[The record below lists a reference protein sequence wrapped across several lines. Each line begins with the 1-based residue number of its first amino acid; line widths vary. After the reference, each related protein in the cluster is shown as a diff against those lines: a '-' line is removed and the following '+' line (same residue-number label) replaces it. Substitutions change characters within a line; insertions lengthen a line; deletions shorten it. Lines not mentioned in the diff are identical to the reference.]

1 MADHQVLYGASSV
14 SDFCKPFA
22 EETFKQIGSPAR
34 LVVRQL
40 ARRLESDRRGPQ

>member
-1 MADHQVLYGASSV
+1 MADYQVLHGTLSV
-14 SDFCKPFA
+14 SDFCKPFV
-22 EETFKQIGSPAR
+22 EETFKQIGSPAW